1 MNLLWIFIIIVVM
14 LICKILLDV
23 KETFLPEYLNHK
35 SKCFDC
41 EKQARLI
48 YGDDGAWRDQPTKS
62 FASELQGFD
71 MYGEIGGFIGKTMKY
86 Y

>member
-1 MNLLWIFIIIVVM
+1 M

-23 KETFLPEYLNHK
+23 KETFLPEYLSHK
-35 SKCFDC
+35 TKCFDC
-41 EKQARLI
+41 ENQARSI
-48 YGDDGAWRDQPTKS
+48 YGDDGAWRAQPTKS
-62 FASELQGFD
+62 FASEQQGFD